1 MKFKLKNAA
10 LLSVFGFC
18 VAATS
23 VSAFETKYTTNCKPL
38 APEQPDPNREKRKLQ
53 LPSESTYKALSK
65 IQDPI
70 GKNQY
75 DEAIQILTPLLERS
89 LSEYDRATVQHNLAF
104 LYAQKQQW
112 SKAIEAEAAS
122 INSGQMQEQ
131 QELQARQN
139 LVFFYNATDNL
150 AKTLEALKSYF
161 DNAYAVKP
169 DMYLM
174 LGSVYA
180 QMGKFQESICP
191 TYIAI
196 NKHPQPKESWY
207 SILIAAHYE
216 LKDLDGSTV
225 VAREM
230 LDHFPNNKNNWNQLS
245 NLLLRQEKDQEA
257 LTLMELAYLRG
268 FLEKESDLKNLSS
281 LYSLNNIPYKS
292 ALVLEKA
299 IEEGKVPASEKV
311 WRQVAQQWTLA
322 RELDKAVRA
331 YGEGGKFVND
341 GTFLAYQGE
350 LLAEM
355 EKWKDASTTF
365 TKAIEKGGLK
375 DVGRV
380 YLNIGIAQFYS
391 GEYSK
396 ALANLEKASAYEKSA
411 KNALSWMSYVTE
423 RMKVKG

>member
-1 MKFKLKNAA
+1 MKLKLKHAA
-10 LLSVFGFC
+10 LLSMFGFS
-18 VAATS
+18 VAA
-23 VSAFETKYTTNCKPL
+23 VNAADLETKYTANCKPL
-38 APEQPDPNREKRKLQ
+38 APEQPDPNRPKRPIK

-75 DEAIQILTPLLERS
+75 DEAIGILAPLLERN
-89 LSEYDRATVQHNLAF
+89 LSDYDRASIQHNLAF

-112 SKAIEAEAAS
+112 NKAIEAEGAAVA
-122 INSGQMQEQ
+122 SGEMQEQ

-139 LVFFYNATDNL
+139 MVFFYSATENL

-161 DNAYAVKP
+161 DNAWAVKP

-180 QMGKFQESICP
+180 QMNKFQDAICP

-196 NKHPQPKESWY
+196 TKHPQPKESWY
-207 SILIAAHYE
+207 SILLASHYE
-216 LKDLDGSTV
+216 LKDFDGAIV

-230 LDHFPNNKNNWNQLS
+230 LDKYPNNKNNWNQLS

-268 FLEKESDLKNLSS
+268 FLEKEADLKNLSS

-292 ALVLEKA
+292 AAVLEKA
-299 IEEGKVPASEKV
+299 IEEGKVAASEKT
-311 WRQVAQQWTLA
+311 WRQVAQAWTNA

-331 YGEGGKFVND
+331 YGEAGKFVND

-350 LLAEM
+350 LYAEM
-355 EKWKDASTTF
+355 EKWKEASAVF

-375 DVGRV
+375 DVSRV
-380 YLNIGIAQFYS
+380 YLNIGIAQFYA
-391 GEYSK
+391 GEYNK
-396 ALANLEKASAYEKSA
+396 AIANLEKAAGYEKTA
-411 KNALSWMSYVTE
+411 KNANAWIQYVND
-423 RMKVKG
+423 RIKAKG